1 MNGRRVDMHTHSS
14 HSFDGNHS
22 CFMLCDS
29 AISMGAEAL
38 AITDH
43 CDIDGKDLDIDAF
56 CRAQISEIEEC
67 KQRYKGKLD
76 VLTGIEIGQSIY
88 RREQTVKLLS
98 EYDYDFVLG
107 SLHNLEDRED
117 FYFLDYSKLD
127 VKGVL
132 NDYFGDLLKVV
143 DFGCFDS
150 LAHLTYPM
158 RYISDAGIAVDLA
171 EFSSVI
177 DEILSLLAEKEK
189 ALEINTSG
197 LFLSM
202 KNTLP
207 DVSIV
212 KRFKELGGK
221 YITLG
226 SDSHYAQK
234 LYKGIEQGADVAKS
248 AGFEYVTVYRNREP
262 ELAKI

>member
-1 MNGRRVDMHTHSS
+1 
-14 HSFDGNHS
+14 
-22 CFMLCDS
+22 
-29 AISMGAEAL
+29 
-38 AITDH
+38 
-43 CDIDGKDLDIDAF
+43 
-56 CRAQISEIEEC
+56 
-67 KQRYKGKLD
+67 
-76 VLTGIEIGQSIY
+76 
-88 RREQTVKLLS
+88 
-98 EYDYDFVLG
+98 
-107 SLHNLEDRED
+107 
-117 FYFLDYSKLD
+117 
-127 VKGVL
+127 
-132 NDYFGDLLKVV
+132 
-143 DFGCFDS
+143 
-150 LAHLTYPM
+150 M

-202 KNTLP
+202 KSTLP